1 MLASNKLSGLG
12 SSLKR
17 IWSYFQLS
25 ADSFELSTDLFLL
38 VSGKVYLCVLENT
51 NRRSRKSIARI
62 ARISMRDEYFLIRG
76 ELHEYHPDGKIRGI
90 DLRVLRFVL

>member
-25 ADSFELSTDLFLL
+25 ADSFELSTDLFYTIPMLL
-38 VSGKVYLCVLENT
+38 SAHE
-51 NRRSRKSIARI
+51 R
-62 ARISMRDEYFLIRG
+62 EG
-76 ELHEYHPDGKIRGI
+76 EEKGATHERYA
-90 DLRVLRFVL
+90 LW

>member
-38 VSGKVYLCVLENT
+38 VSGKVFE
-51 NRRSRKSIARI
+51 K
-62 ARISMRDEYFLIRG
+62 
-76 ELHEYHPDGKIRGI
+76 
-90 DLRVLRFVL
+90 